1 MVCQCEG
8 LDVQP
13 GGDLVE
19 LVLTELR
26 TDSCGAT
33 LRSPADTDNV
43 PLQVRQGEQERAAG
57 EDGQHGDSRP
67 HSARHRETQPDG
79 DMCRALLPLQGGS
92 KR

>member
-1 MVCQCEG
+1 MCQCEG

-57 EDGQHGDSRP
+57 EDGQHGDP
-67 HSARHRETQPDG
+67 HHYTAGHRETQPDG
-79 DMCRALLPLQGGS
+79 DLRGAFLSLQGGS
-92 KR
+92 